1 MPFGTEVLPDG
12 VHFQVWAPSAH
23 EIGLSLEG
31 PGGSSMVSMDATA
44 DGWFEAVSAQ
54 SRPGSRYR
62 FVLEDGLRVPD
73 PASRFNPDD
82 VHGASVVVQ
91 PAAFEWQDEDWRG
104 RPWEDAVI
112 YELHV
117 GTFTPEG
124 TFAGVERRLD
134 YLRDLGV
141 TALELM
147 PIADFP
153 GRRNWGYDGVLL
165 FAPDSSYG
173 TPDHL
178 KRLVQSAHQHGLMI
192 FLDVVYNHFG
202 PDGNYLH
209 TYAEAFFSRRHHT
222 PWGAAINLDGPHSR
236 TVRDFYIHNA
246 LYWLEEFN
254 CDGLRFDAVH
264 ALIDDS
270 NTSFLSELS
279 TAIRCSRA

>member
-23 EIGLSLEG
+23 GIGLSLEG
-31 PGGSSMVSMDATA
+31 PAGFSIVPMAATA
-44 DGWFEAVSAQ
+44 DGWFEVVSAQ

-104 RPWEDAVI
+104 RPWEDVVI

-147 PIADFP
+147 PVRISRA
-153 GRRNWGYDGVLL
+153 GNWGYDGVLL
-165 FAPDSSYG
+165 FAPDSSY
-173 TPDHL
+173 
-178 KRLVQSAHQHGLMI
+178 A
-192 FLDVVYNHFG
+192 
-202 PDGNYLH
+202 
-209 TYAEAFFSRRHHT
+209 RR
-222 PWGAAINLDGPHSR
+222 AI
-236 TVRDFYIHNA
+236 
-246 LYWLEEFN
+246 
-254 CDGLRFDAVH
+254 
-264 ALIDDS
+264 
-270 NTSFLSELS
+270 
-279 TAIRCSRA
+279 